1 MPPVNLADD
10 AAVSAPAPSA
20 PAPDAPGS
28 SLRARVQAWGE
39 RLAKQPHLGAVRDG
53 VVGALPLILLGSGF
67 LLLVQPP
74 WPALSRFL
82 PPQDALRAAY
92 RACAGLVAL
101 YACAAC
107 ALSLAKRRDADPTA
121 AATTALAV
129 LLLAQHPLPL
139 AAGGLG
145 LPLVG
150 LGAAGLFPAFAAAI
164 LAVETL
170 AFFKRRNWGIQLSG
184 GAPEVVVRSFAALLP
199 SATCVIGVWAVVHLG
214 GVDLAGGIGRL
225 FAPLV
230 SASDALPALWAV
242 VLIDSGL
249 WMIGIHGLSV
259 LAAVR
264 PLWLAALAENMQ
276 AAATGTAPTHLA
288 TQEFFV
294 WFVWQGGSGATLAL
308 ALLLLRAKS
317 KQLRLVGRAGF
328 VPALFN
334 INEPLLFGTPVV
346 LNGRLAIPFV
356 LGPVLLTLTTWS
368 AMRLGLVKLPIAEV
382 VWTLPAPVGA
392 FLSTGGDLR
401 AVALQMGNLALA
413 LLLWWPFVRRY
424 DAALLAA
431 EVDAVPIATPA
442 PVR

>member
-1 MPPVNLADD
+1 M
-10 AAVSAPAPSA
+10 AAATGTSAAPARAPGDLEGTGAPAPPPES
-20 PAPDAPGS
+20 DGV
-28 SLRARVQAWGE
+28 ARLKAFGAA
-39 RLAKQPHLGAVRDG
+39 LGKQPHLQAVRDG

-67 LLLVQPP
+67 LLLAQPP
-74 WPALSRFL
+74 WPGLARYL
-82 PPQDALRAAY
+82 PPIDALKAAW
-92 RACAGLVAL
+92 RGCAGLVSL

-107 ALSLAKRRDADPTA
+107 ALSLAKRRETDVA
-121 AATTALAV
+121 AAVTTSLAV
-129 LLLAQHPLPL
+129 LLLAQHPQPL
-139 AAGGLG
+139 TTGGLG
-145 LPLVG
+145 LPLAG

-164 LAVETL
+164 LSVEVL
-170 AFFKRRNWGIQLSG
+170 AFFQRKQWGIKLSG

-199 SATCVIGVWAVVHLG
+199 SATCALFVWALVHLA
-214 GVDLAGGIGRL
+214 GVDLAGGIGRI

-242 VLIDSGL
+242 VLIDSCL

-276 AAATGTAPTHLA
+276 AAVSGGAPTHLA

-308 ALLLLRAKS
+308 AILLLFARS

-346 LNGRLAIPFV
+346 LNGKLAVPFI
-356 LGPVLLTLTTWS
+356 LGPVLMTATTWA
-368 AMRLGLVKLPIAEV
+368 AMRLGFVRLPIAEV

-392 FLSTGGDLR
+392 FLATGGDLR

-413 LLLWWPFVRRY
+413 LALWWPFLRRY
-424 DAALLAA
+424 DRALVEA
-431 EVDAVPIATPA
+431 EGTSGK
-442 PVR
+442 

>member
-1 MPPVNLADD
+1 MAAAPTTSAAPPREPTGPGGAG
-10 AAVSAPAPSA
+10 
-20 PAPDAPGS
+20 APGAPPS
-28 SLRARVQAWGE
+28 ESRGIARLRSLGAALGQ
-39 RLAKQPHLGAVRDG
+39 QPHLQAVRDG

-67 LLLVQPP
+67 LLLAQPP
-74 WPALSRFL
+74 WPGLARYL
-82 PPQDALRAAY
+82 PPVEALKAAW
-92 RACAGLVAL
+92 RGCAGLVSL

-107 ALSLAKRRDADPTA
+107 ALSLARRRETDLA
-121 AATTALAV
+121 AAVTTSLAV
-129 LLLAQHPLPL
+129 LLLAQHPQPL

-145 LPLVG
+145 LPLAG
-150 LGAAGLFPAFAAAI
+150 LGAAGLFPAFAAA
-164 LAVETL
+164 LLSVEVL
-170 AFFKRRNWGIQLSG
+170 AFFQRRQWGIRLSG

-199 SATCVIGVWAVVHLG
+199 SATCALLVWAVVHLA

-242 VLIDSGL
+242 VLIDSCL

-276 AAATGTAPTHLA
+276 AAVSGGAPTHLA

-294 WFVWQGGSGATLAL
+294 WFVWLGGSGATLAL
-308 ALLLLRAKS
+308 AILLLFARS

-346 LNGRLAIPFV
+346 LNGKLALPFI
-356 LGPVLLTLTTWS
+356 LGPVLMTATTWA
-368 AMRLGLVKLPIAEV
+368 AMRLGFVNLPIAEV

-392 FLSTGGDLR
+392 FLATGGDAR
-401 AVALQMGNLALA
+401 AVALQLGNLALA
-413 LLLWWPFVRRY
+413 LALWWPFVRRY
-424 DAALLAA
+424 DRALALAEAAAG
-431 EVDAVPIATPA
+431 VG
-442 PVR
+442 